1 MADKKKPGKV
11 LVKVR
16 DVDDEE
22 LDKSLDNALD
32 ALFGPDEEDNEED
45 GKLVSKKTA
54 TIKVESAKPRKKP
67 RQK

>member
-32 ALFGPDEEDNEED
+32 ALFGPDEEDN
-45 GKLVSKKTA
+45 
-54 TIKVESAKPRKKP
+54 
-67 RQK
+67 